1 MGDDDDHNEGL
12 RAGPTA
18 SWRLNVSDFHMPERP
33 KEPPFVAR
41 VFLRSHGTYGHLRP
55 TRSEILQKCR
65 SIVSLV
71 FFSFPFAI
79 HMQLRCGFCGN

>member
-41 VFLRSHGTYGHLRP
+41 VFLRSHGTYSQP
-55 TRSEILQKCR
+55 PPIRSEILQKCR

-71 FFSFPFAI
+71 FFFLSICYTHATP
-79 HMQLRCGFCGN
+79 LRVLW

>member
-41 VFLRSHGTYGHLRP
+41 VFLRSHGTYGHPLLLDP
-55 TRSEILQKCR
+55 RSCR
-65 SIVSLV
+65 SADQSCLL
-71 FFSFPFAI
+71 FFSLSICYTHATP
-79 HMQLRCGFCGN
+79 LRVLW